1 VDRVDDLRE
10 IVRDVREAYPFE
22 IVAWVVLPE
31 HLHAVW
37 AFPEGDSDYPMCWRL
52 IKANFSRRV
61 PAASGFAKADATRA
75 SGASGKG
82 DVGSI

>member
-1 VDRVDDLRE
+1 MDRVDDLE
-10 IVRDVREAYPFE
+10 VVRDVRQVHPFE

-37 AFPEGDSDYPMCWRL
+37 ALQESDSDDPMRWHL

-61 PAASGFAKADATRA
+61 PSGERIRE
-75 SGASGKG
+75 S
-82 DVGSI
+82 